1 MYCSK
6 NSTRSLPICSLR
18 CVQHWHIRRGAFCVA
33 AAVLVAMVAAK
44 AAQEPV
50 LVRVN
55 IIVRHIRRM
64 SRLVVAAPAVIRAVG
79 KNGGQCQGHTCI
91 AHAS

>member
-1 MYCSK
+1 M
-6 NSTRSLPICSLR
+6 
-18 CVQHWHIRRGAFCVA
+18 
-33 AAVLVAMVAAK
+33 VAMVAAK

-79 KNGGQCQGHTCI
+79 KNGRQCQGHTCI

>member
-1 MYCSK
+1 M
-6 NSTRSLPICSLR
+6 
-18 CVQHWHIRRGAFCVA
+18 
-33 AAVLVAMVAAK
+33 VAMVAAK

-79 KNGGQCQGHTCI
+79 KNGGQ
-91 AHAS
+91 

>member
-6 NSTRSLPICSLR
+6 NSTRSLPICNLR
-18 CVQHWHIRRGAFCVA
+18 CVRHWHIRRGAFCVA
-33 AAVLVAMVAAK
+33 VAVLAAMVAVK

-50 LVRVN
+50 LVRAN
-55 IIVRHIRRM
+55 IIVQHIRRT
-64 SRLVVAAPAVIRAVG
+64 SRRVAAAPAAIRAVG